1 MMAAVIFL
9 VSLILLLQF
18 FVSYCRSLVAAS
30 AREPL
35 STDVQ
40 KVTGISA
47 RANGRD
53 FVKVMQFL
61 HLCPGRLED
70 RGEVRSVSV
79 YFDLLNLMGNTFS
92 KIVPASSSWI
102 EGERGRCAYFAAVAL
117 DRRIAFSRE
126 LLAAQME
133 N

>member
-1 MMAAVIFL
+1 MMAAVIFI
-9 VSLILLLQF
+9 VSVILLLQF

-30 AREPL
+30 ARQPL

-47 RANGRD
+47 QANGRD

-61 HLCPGRLED
+61 HLCPGCIED
-70 RGEVRSVSV
+70 RGEVRSVRF
-79 YFDLLNLMGNTFS
+79 YYDLLNLLGSMFS
-92 KIVPASSSWI
+92 KIIPSSMSWI
-102 EGERGRCAYFAAVAL
+102 ERERGRCAYFAAVAL

-126 LLAAQME
+126 MLAAQME

>member
-1 MMAAVIFL
+1 MMATIIFV
-9 VSLILLLQF
+9 VSVATLLQF

-35 STDVQ
+35 SADVQ
-40 KVTGISA
+40 KVTGIDTA
-47 RANGRD
+47 ATGRD
-53 FVKVMQFL
+53 FAKVMQFL
-61 HLCPGRLED
+61 QLCPGRPED
-70 RGEVRSVSV
+70 RGEVRSVHF
-79 YFDLLNLMGNTFS
+79 YFDLLNLLGRTFARL
-92 KIVPASSSWI
+92 IPASCSWI

-117 DRRIAFSRE
+117 DRRIAFSRD